1 MIKVSID
8 HHLVAKYPHCV
19 CVTSRLVLLHHH
31 QTLCGSPHSVKPMPL
46 LGPDQTGK
54 DPQHLA
60 SNWVTSL
67 CILFLAVVSFGL

>member
-8 HHLVAKYPHCV
+8 HHLVVKYPHCV
-19 CVTSRLVLLHHH
+19 CVASRLLMIHYH
-31 QTLCGSPHSVKPMPL
+31 QTLCGSSHSVKLMPL
-46 LGPDQTGK
+46 LAPDQTGK

-60 SNWVTSL
+60 NWVTSL